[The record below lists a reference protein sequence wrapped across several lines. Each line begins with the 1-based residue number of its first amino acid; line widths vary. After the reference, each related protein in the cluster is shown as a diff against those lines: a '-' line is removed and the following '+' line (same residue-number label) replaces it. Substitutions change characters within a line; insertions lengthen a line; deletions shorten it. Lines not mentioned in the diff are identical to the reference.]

1 VQQNTAR
8 ATWSPNRVSRN
19 SSSPPPG
26 CTSHASHGAPANCSD
41 LLFPA
46 DQLLEVAAQS
56 DFLAICS
63 QLTAETRGMIGRSVF
78 AAMKAAAV
86 LINVARG
93 EEVDEEA
100 LIAAITQGQLA
111 GAVLDVYD
119 GELAGRPPRSEL
131 LELPQI
137 LLTPHI
143 SDGGDRAMAEPIRQL
158 FATNLRRFLD
168 GRPLLNVVERD
179 RGY

>member
-1 VQQNTAR
+1 
-8 ATWSPNRVSRN
+8 
-19 SSSPPPG
+19 
-26 CTSHASHGAPANCSD
+26 
-41 LLFPA
+41 
-46 DQLLEVAAQS
+46 
-56 DFLAICS
+56 
-63 QLTAETRGMIGRSVF
+63 MIGRSVF
-78 AAMKAAAV
+78 AAMKAGAV

-179 RGY
+179 RGC

>member
-1 VQQNTAR
+1 
-8 ATWSPNRVSRN
+8 
-19 SSSPPPG
+19 
-26 CTSHASHGAPANCSD
+26 
-41 LLFPA
+41 
-46 DQLLEVAAQS
+46 
-56 DFLAICS
+56 
-63 QLTAETRGMIGRSVF
+63 
-78 AAMKAAAV
+78 V

-100 LIAAITQGQLA
+100 LIAAITRGQLA

-119 GELAGRPPRSEL
+119 GELAGRPPRAEL

-143 SDGGDRAMAEPIRQL
+143 SNGGDRAMAEPIRQL